1 MAIGK
6 RIKHIRVLR
15 GFTQKE
21 LGNAI
26 GFGDKTAD
34 VRIAQYESETR
45 IPKEDLLA
53 KIAETLNV
61 SPGALSVPEI
71 DSYTGVMQ
79 TLFTLEDTYGLKI
92 NEIDGELCL
101 TLDKE
106 FRSTYVSMLD
116 MLTDWQRESA
126 RLKNGKITKQDYDDW
141 RYNYPASQS
150 KRFKEIRQQ
159 NIDKHS
165 KDK

>member
-15 GFTQKE
+15 GLTQKE

-34 VRIAQYESETR
+34 VRVAQYESETR
-45 IPKEDLLA
+45 VPKEDLLA
-53 KIAETLNV
+53 KIAETLKV
-61 SPGALSVPEI
+61 SPKALSVPEI
-71 DSYTGVMQ
+71 DSYIGVMQ
-79 TLFTLEDTYGLKI
+79 TLFALEDMYGLKI
-92 NEIDGELCL
+92 NEIDGQVCL
-101 TLDKE
+101 TPDKE
-106 FRSTYVSMLD
+106 FHSTYISMLD
-116 MLTDWQRESA
+116 MFTDWQREAA

-141 RYNYPASQS
+141 RYNYPSSQS
-150 KRFKEIRQQ
+150 KQFKEMRRSNKNKQ
-159 NIDKHS
+159 S